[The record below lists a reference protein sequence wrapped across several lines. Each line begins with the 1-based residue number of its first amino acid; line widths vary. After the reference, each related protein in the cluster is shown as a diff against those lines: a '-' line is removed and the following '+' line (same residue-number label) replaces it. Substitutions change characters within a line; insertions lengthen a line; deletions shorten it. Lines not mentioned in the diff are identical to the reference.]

1 MSEKMTVFDLSKEDL
16 EVLVKSIDFLTYVS
30 RGMLTD
36 LLELEK
42 KKIKKIIYL
51 SSPVNSYRSFL
62 DWITENID
70 KMRIKYNIEKKTH
83 TSEKETD

>member
-1 MSEKMTVFDLSKEDL
+1 MPDFDLSKEDF

-30 RGMLTD
+30 RGLLTD

-42 KKIKKIIYL
+42 KKIIYL

-70 KMRIKYNIEKKTH
+70 KMRIKYNIEKKTL
-83 TSEKETD
+83 TPEKQT

>member
-42 KKIKKIIYL
+42 KKIIYL

>member
-1 MSEKMTVFDLSKEDL
+1 MPDFDLSKEDF

-30 RGMLTD
+30 RGLLTD

-42 KKIKKIIYL
+42 KKIIYL

-70 KMRIKYNIEKKTH
+70 NMRIKYNIEKKTL
-83 TSEKETD
+83 TPVKQT